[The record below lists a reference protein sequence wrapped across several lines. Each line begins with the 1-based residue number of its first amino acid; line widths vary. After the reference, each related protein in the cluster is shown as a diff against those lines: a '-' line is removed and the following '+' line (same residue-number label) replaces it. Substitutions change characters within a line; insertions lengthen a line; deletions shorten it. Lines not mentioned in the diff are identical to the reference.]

1 MNRPNISI
9 ITVALNSEQYIK
21 ETIESVISQTYKH
34 KELIIIDGNSTDKT
48 TDIIERYDEH
58 IDYWVSEPDG
68 GIADAMNKGIKR
80 ATGDYILF
88 LNSDDYL
95 ISDNALSHVSEA
107 ISNRYSIYLFRVKFL
122 FEDGRY
128 RYSSKRNL
136 GFLTNFK
143 MGSCHQGQVI
153 SRDLINELG
162 GFDSSLRISF
172 DYDLILKMYK
182 KGQKSLSDDK
192 VISVMRQGGISSRRD
207 WVGLKN
213 RYDEEKIIHFKN
225 CDNSLMFLVYK
236 LYWLAY
242 IPYRLLRYRVDNGNQ
257 VRS

>member
-1 MNRPNISI
+1 MNTPKISI
-9 ITVALNSEQYIK
+9 VTVALNSEKYIRK
-21 ETIESVISQTYKH
+21 TIESVINQTYEN

-48 TDIIERYDEH
+48 TEIVERYDEY

-68 GIADAMNKGIKR
+68 GIADAMNKGIER

-95 ISDNALSHVSEA
+95 ISDDALSYVSEA
-107 ISNRYSIYLFRVKFL
+107 ISNSYSIYLFGVKFL

-153 SRDLINELG
+153 SRELINELG
-162 GFDSSLRISF
+162 GFDTSLKISF
-172 DYDLILKMYK
+172 DYDLILRMYR
-182 KGQKSLSDDK
+182 KGQKSTSDDK

-207 WVGLKN
+207 WVGLKD
-213 RYDEEKIIHFKN
+213 RYDEEKIIHFRN

-242 IPYRLLRYRVDNGNQ
+242 IPYRLLRYGVRVNN
-257 VRS
+257 RN